1 MGGIQEGPFWCPHV
15 PKAMCQCS
23 TVSGWLHLP
32 HSPSTN
38 LCLWRHA
45 SFSGFLFPFF
55 PHWKACNEL
64 CRGRVTKLLR
74 LSEQP
79 VTHLLPEAQRFLPG
93 DAQREN
99 PTVRAMGLLDKH
111 VS

>member
-1 MGGIQEGPFWCPHV
+1 MHDFLSSFLLAQKIGKNLVH
-15 PKAMCQCS
+15 KHMCS
-23 TVSGWLHLP
+23 VNIVFHTS
-32 HSPSTN
+32 
-38 LCLWRHA
+38 
-45 SFSGFLFPFF
+45 FLFPFF
-55 PHWKACNEL
+55 SHWKACNEL

>member
-1 MGGIQEGPFWCPHV
+1 M
-15 PKAMCQCS
+15 
-23 TVSGWLHLP
+23 
-32 HSPSTN
+32 
-38 LCLWRHA
+38 
-45 SFSGFLFPFF
+45 
-55 PHWKACNEL
+55 